1 MLAGT
6 TRGIY
11 SIHRGEARQVLE
23 SGAVRDLSSD
33 GDRLIAGTAAGLFL
47 SDDAGETWSLAGM
60 EDREVWQTRAP
71 DPTVPGG
78 VMIGTDSGEL
88 WRVSNDAEWSLVASG
103 MPSVLSV
110 IAT

>member
-33 GDRLIAGTAAGLFL
+33 GDRLFAGTGAGLFL

-60 EDREVWQTRAP
+60 EDREVWQTRGAGSDRP
-71 DPTVPGG
+71 RRRD
-78 VMIGTDSGEL
+78 D
-88 WRVSNDAEWSLVASG
+88 RNR
-103 MPSVLSV
+103 
-110 IAT
+110 